1 MTEPLPLESYYDVT
15 LLSDVALSPSGER
28 AAFVATEYDDEEDE
42 SHASLFTVPTD
53 RSDEPYRLARAS
65 DANSP
70 KWSPDGSKLGFVA
83 AREEDVELTVGRS
96 EDEDEEEDEAVDSG
110 NEDGEGDEDEETGTG
125 GEGPR
130 PQLWVFDMERGGDA
144 GQVTDR
150 DEGVE
155 DFDWGPDGD
164 RVVIASRDPTDEEA
178 EYLRERRDE
187 DGPIEVDRLQHK
199 FDGRGWLDDVTT
211 YLFVVDV
218 DAREERRLDDA
229 YARGAG
235 AVMSGPEPRWSP
247 DGERIA
253 FRSYRGEDPDDTYV
267 QDVYTV
273 APDGDDLRRVTD
285 GDLAAERLSWN
296 DDGSQLAFVG
306 RVPDN
311 WYVPSEIY
319 VADVAAGDY
328 RSISAS
334 LDRTLAWGGPPQ
346 WIDDGTI
353 VALVA
358 DEARTRLCRFD
369 ATGDDPERV
378 FERQREDESIVG
390 VDVAAGTVAA
400 IVTHPGA
407 GRDLHAMGVA
417 DLDAGAGADDPR
429 RRLTATN
436 DDLLAT
442 YDQPDVHRLSFE
454 SDDGTEI
461 EALAFAPPDF
471 DPDDPDPRPLVLDIH
486 GGPMTYD
493 QPGWAFK
500 DGVYTTRDYV
510 VLRVNY
516 RGSTSYG
523 RDFCERLKGEWNTVE
538 VEDLLAGVE
547 TAVDRGWAD
556 PDRLFCTGFSQ
567 GGVNTAYVLTRDDP
581 FVAAAAEHGIYD
593 AQSCFGT
600 DDSHNW
606 WEADFGLPWEN
617 PEAYDAVSS
626 ITDVGEIDTPLLLTA
641 GEEDWRCPVTQA
653 EQLYVSVKKQGVPAR
668 LVVYTGEHHN
678 VGAPDRAIHRF
689 EELLDWFAEH
699 DPEGESAEEN
709 P

>member
-296 DDGSQLAFVG
+296 DDDGSQLAFVG

-311 WYVPSEIY
+311 WYVPS
-319 VADVAAGDY
+319 
-328 RSISAS
+328 
-334 LDRTLAWGGPPQ
+334 
-346 WIDDGTI
+346 
-353 VALVA
+353 
-358 DEARTRLCRFD
+358 
-369 ATGDDPERV
+369 
-378 FERQREDESIVG
+378 
-390 VDVAAGTVAA
+390 
-400 IVTHPGA
+400 
-407 GRDLHAMGVA
+407 
-417 DLDAGAGADDPR
+417 
-429 RRLTATN
+429 
-436 DDLLAT
+436 
-442 YDQPDVHRLSFE
+442 
-454 SDDGTEI
+454 
-461 EALAFAPPDF
+461 
-471 DPDDPDPRPLVLDIH
+471 
-486 GGPMTYD
+486 
-493 QPGWAFK
+493 
-500 DGVYTTRDYV
+500 
-510 VLRVNY
+510 
-516 RGSTSYG
+516 
-523 RDFCERLKGEWNTVE
+523 
-538 VEDLLAGVE
+538 
-547 TAVDRGWAD
+547 
-556 PDRLFCTGFSQ
+556 
-567 GGVNTAYVLTRDDP
+567 
-581 FVAAAAEHGIYD
+581 
-593 AQSCFGT
+593 
-600 DDSHNW
+600 
-606 WEADFGLPWEN
+606 
-617 PEAYDAVSS
+617 
-626 ITDVGEIDTPLLLTA
+626 
-641 GEEDWRCPVTQA
+641 
-653 EQLYVSVKKQGVPAR
+653 
-668 LVVYTGEHHN
+668 
-678 VGAPDRAIHRF
+678 
-689 EELLDWFAEH
+689 
-699 DPEGESAEEN
+699 
-709 P
+709 